1 MCNYS
6 SLVFNSLDPDPVSW
20 ILDPDPDENLC
31 GSETLLS
38 VLFCLCA
45 SFFCWGEASPPP
57 PPQSTPVQ
65 RMTVVPES
73 PGRGLAH
80 HLILVLQQRSRYP
93 HQAAL
98 DHQVPDSSAG
108 CQVSEALEAAHTILR
123 VGGLQLLRYVG
134 NNVRLLW
141 LGAGQPIRLLI
152 PSIQPWKRM

>member
-1 MCNYS
+1 MKTYADPKHCFLYCFAFVHL
-6 SLVFNSLDPDPVSW
+6 SL
-20 ILDPDPDENLC
+20 
-31 GSETLLS
+31 
-38 VLFCLCA
+38 A
-45 SFFCWGEASPPP
+45 GERRPPP

>member
-1 MCNYS
+1 MDI
-6 SLVFNSLDPDPVSW
+6 FR

-38 VLFCLCA
+38 VLFCFCA
-45 SFFCWGEASPPP
+45 SFFSWGEAFPP